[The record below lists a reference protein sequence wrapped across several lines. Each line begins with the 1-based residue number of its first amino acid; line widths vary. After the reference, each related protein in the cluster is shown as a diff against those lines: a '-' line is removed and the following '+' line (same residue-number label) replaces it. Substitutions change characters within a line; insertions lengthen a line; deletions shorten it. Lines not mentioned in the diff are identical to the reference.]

1 MTIKSNGSC
10 GRKTTINGNS
20 HAMRVLTILIT
31 ALVASN
37 AQAQDSKNDTTP
49 NDWENISVVSR
60 NKLDY
65 HASLMLPSEKSEC
78 SECTSLDGTW
88 KFRWTDKP
96 QERSLNFFLPS
107 YDVNGWDNILVPCPW
122 QLQGY
127 GLPHY
132 TNFQDYGYTN
142 PNYKPTEEER
152 AYGWYGINPQN
163 YVGQYV
169 KEFYIDGKDLKSKGI
184 ARVRPRYIIEFAG
197 VKSAFYVWVNGQ
209 KVGYSQNSMAPAEF
223 DITDFLHKGSNRLA
237 VEVWRWSDG
246 CYIEDQ
252 DMWQTSG
259 IFRSVTLWRR
269 PGIHIRDYRLT
280 PVLSDDLTEG
290 TLTVTS
296 EIEGLENAR
305 KKGLKVWVTFNG
317 ETKATPA
324 VFTVRNPRI
333 WSAEFPQLYDVR
345 LQLAKGNE
353 VIEDFH
359 YHTAFRSVKI
369 KGEVLYVNNKPIKLK
384 GVNRHEHNPHTGR
397 TIDEATMRMDIELM
411 KQANINMVRTSHYQ
425 NTPLFYE
432 LCDEYGLYVM
442 AEANQESHRTGIGNR
457 KLGDQPIWRT
467 AHVDRARSLVKRD
480 VNHPSIIFW
489 SLGNE
494 GGGGRNM
501 HAMREEVLS
510 LDTTRVVYLDS
521 DRSQSDIYD
530 EGYLTPDALAKLGKN
545 IGDRPVFMREY
556 AHAMGNS
563 GGNLKEYW
571 DVIYADSS
579 IVGAVI
585 WDFVDQGLAKS
596 INTLGDKGGVISVTT
611 KADGTLSPNFSLN
624 KTDSEFWAY
633 GGDFGDQPTQGP
645 FLLNGLVAPDRTPHP
660 HYYEVKKVYQN
671 IRFSLD
677 SHADGNTPYTVSL
690 VNLYDFTP
698 LSAFD
703 YRYEWLADGD
713 VVKSGYAQE
722 NSGKLSIAPISFDDN
737 KEYCLTVYAVLRDD
751 CLWAKKGFEVAQEQ
765 WVVKMPTSLQD
776 NESASQRGNKSA
788 NRRGNKRFAQPLTA
802 NHIPTGNG
810 SQQLNGIPL
819 PTLYFWKPANDNQR
833 RNNYEKRLG
842 DWRGVKEPIAIGSDT
857 VFMLLDGKAKCH
869 VTCNMVDGNSYTI
882 RAEYTPTDTS
892 ANAPRLPLMPKFGF
906 RMELPYDNPTVE
918 WYGRGPWEN
927 YPDRKTGSNLGHY
940 TMPLSEFMTEYLV
953 PQDNANRTDVRW
965 IKLSQQ
971 AVEST
976 SQWAAGAIEIKS
988 DTPFNFRAWQYDED
1002 DLDNSPHP
1010 HQLPHRNHVTLNI
1023 DRFIHGVG
1031 GNDAWGARTLDKYT
1045 ISANKPYTFEITVI
1059 TTK

>member
-1 MTIKSNGSC
+1 MTYKLIKFLNLFSVAVFSSASMGVYAQVQET
-10 GRKTTINGNS
+10 RPEKT
-20 HAMRVLTILIT
+20 V
-31 ALVASN
+31 
-37 AQAQDSKNDTTP
+37 
-49 NDWENISVVSR
+49 NDWENIEVVSH

-65 HASLMLPSEKSEC
+65 HASLCLPSEKDEC

-88 KFRWTDKP
+88 KFRWTDSPKD
-96 QERSLNFFLPS
+96 RSLDFFMPES
-107 YDVNGWDNILVPCPW
+107 DVSGWDNILVPCAW

-132 TNFQDYGYTN
+132 TNYQDYGYTD
-142 PNYKPTEEER
+142 PNYKPTDEER
-152 AYGWYGINPQN
+152 AYGWYGINPRN

-169 KEFYIDGKDLKSKGI
+169 KEFHIDGKELKDKGVSG
-184 ARVRPRYIIEFAG
+184 VRPRYIIEFAG
-197 VKSAFYVWVNGQ
+197 VKSAFYLWINGK

-223 DITDFLHKGSNRLA
+223 DITDYLHKGTNRLA

-280 PVLSDDLTEG
+280 PVLSDDLSEG
-290 TLTVTS
+290 NLTVTA
-296 EIEGLENAR
+296 EIEGTENAE
-305 KKGLKVWVTFNG
+305 KKGINVWVTFNG
-317 ETKATPA
+317 ETKAAPA
-324 VFTVRNPRI
+324 VFNIRNPRI
-333 WSAEFPQLYDVR
+333 WSAEYPQLYDVR

-353 VIEDFH
+353 VIEEFK

-369 KGEVLYVNNKPIKLK
+369 KGEMLYVNNKPIKLK
-384 GVNRHEHNPHTGR
+384 GVNRHEHNPHMGR
-397 TIDEATMRMDIELM
+397 TVDEATMRKDLELM

-530 EGYLTPDALAKLGKN
+530 QAYLAPDALAKLGKD
-545 IGDRPVFMREY
+545 ISDRPVFMREY
-556 AHAMGNS
+556 AHVMGNS

-579 IVGAVI
+579 IVGAAI

-596 INTLGDKGGVISVTT
+596 INTLGGKGGVEAVKVNS
-611 KADGTLSPNFSLN
+611 DGTLSPNFSLN

-660 HYYEVKKVYQN
+660 HYFEVKKVYQN

-677 SHADGNTPYTVSL
+677 SHTDGNAPYTVSL

-713 VVKSGYAQE
+713 VVKNGYVKE
-722 NSGKLSIAPISFDDN
+722 NSGRLTISPIPFDEG
-737 KEYCLTVYAVLRDD
+737 KEYCLTVSAVLRDD
-751 CLWAKKGFEVAQEQ
+751 CLWAKKGFETAKEQ
-765 WVVKMPTSLQD
+765 WVVKDATIQ
-776 NESASQRGNKSA
+776 QGKKTTIQQGKKTTRQQGNKA
-788 NRRGNKRFAQPLTA
+788 TK
-802 NHIPTGNG
+802 
-810 SQQLNGIPL
+810 QQVSGLSMPS
-819 PTLYFWKPANDNQR
+819 LYFWKPANDNQR
-833 RNNYEKRLG
+833 RNSYEKRLG
-842 DWRGVKEPIAIGSDT
+842 DWRDISKPIEIGMDT

-869 VTCNMVDGNSYTI
+869 VTCRMVDDNSYTV

-892 ANAPRLPLMPKFGF
+892 ANAPKLPLMPKFGF
-906 RMELPYDNPTVE
+906 RMELPYDNPNVE

-927 YPDRKTGSNLGHY
+927 YPDRKTGSMLGHY
-940 TMPLSEFMTEYLV
+940 SMPLSEFMTDYLV

-965 IKLSQQ
+965 VKLGKQ
-971 AVEST
+971 
-976 SQWAAGAIEIKS
+976 AAGTVEIKS
-988 DTPFNFRAWQYDED
+988 DTPFSFRAWQYDED
-1002 DLDNSPHP
+1002 DLDKSAHP
-1010 HQLPHRNHVTLNI
+1010 HQLPHKNHVTLNI

-1031 GNDAWGARTLDKYT
+1031 GNDAWGARTLGKYT
-1045 ISANKPYTFEITVI
+1045 ISANQPYTFEITVI